1 MKSLLE
7 NKLHK
12 ERMAV
17 LYAFEQ
23 LIINT
28 EDDDQQYYEEYDPE
42 ELYEDEFDPYL
53 VYPCNRMEMMQQEYI
68 PADVIDEEECEE
80 SQAGSP
86 ERV

>member
-1 MKSLLE
+1 MIARKRFRIALYKMIIMKSLLE

-28 EDDDQQYYEEYDPE
+28 EDDDQ
-42 ELYEDEFDPYL
+42 
-53 VYPCNRMEMMQQEYI
+53 
-68 PADVIDEEECEE
+68 
-80 SQAGSP
+80 
-86 ERV
+86 